1 MPPITVLLVL
11 AIVGGLL
18 LRDDTSTVRWVDH
31 VTASQLYHAR
41 ETNNLVFDRAYR
53 DKFLMVSGTVAQV
66 DESAGVIRL
75 EVAGSPGLVVL
86 RRFGFKDLQRA
97 HVGQSVATVCEVTG
111 YKFSYAVRRLFLNNC
126 EGVIAYSPL
135 PHPYR

>member
-53 DKFLMVSGTVAQV
+53 TSFLWFQA
-66 DESAGVIRL
+66 RW
-75 EVAGSPGLVVL
+75 L
-86 RRFGFKDLQRA
+86 RSMRA
-97 HVGQSVATVCEVTG
+97 RG
-111 YKFSYAVRRLFLNNC
+111 
-126 EGVIAYSPL
+126 
-135 PHPYR
+135 